1 MVLNVKGGNTMQV
14 GQNKFQ
20 LFFDPLK
27 QKMGTENVTKCS
39 EPVLTNIALALSN
52 SEIFFH

>member
-27 QKMGTENVTKCS
+27 QKMGTENVTKFS